1 MEPRQGRPLSAEK
14 IQKMKDLLATSDLS
28 IVEIALRIGYFPG
41 RVGFINRK
49 LRIRLFEKKRN
60 SWVVNE

>member
-28 IVEIALRIGYFPG
+28 IVEIAARIGCSPG